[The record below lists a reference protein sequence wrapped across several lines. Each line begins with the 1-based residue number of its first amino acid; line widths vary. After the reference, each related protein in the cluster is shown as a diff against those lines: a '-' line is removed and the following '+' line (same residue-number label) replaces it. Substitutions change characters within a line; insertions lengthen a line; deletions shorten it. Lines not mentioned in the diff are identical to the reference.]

1 MDNGLLVQMLL
12 GALLGLSVYWPL
24 AAGQLSLATPA
35 FYAIGGTLAA
45 LLSTRWSALGGAG
58 GSFPIASLL
67 LEVVLAGLLAALL
80 AAAVGALVLRLRGIY
95 LAIAT
100 IALVEIVRVAI
111 LNLPFTG
118 GAVGIFG
125 IPQPF
130 AEAGG
135 YLLPAFTLLALA
147 GWLCQH
153 LEAQPLGQAM
163 AAIRDDELAAGCL
176 GIDTTRVKRT
186 AFVLSAV
193 LAGSTG
199 VLAAHF
205 LNTWNARQGSF
216 DVCITTL
223 AFVILGGSRTW
234 LGPVFGGLL
243 LTALPELLRPVG
255 DGRLVLFGLVILLG
269 PVLVPQGLIT
279 PDLLER
285 LGRLGRG
292 SGSSGHGS
300 SGANAGGRL
309 DGPLARSILPS
320 EEEGL

>member
-1 MDNGLLVQMLL
+1 MIDNGLLVQMLL
-12 GALLGLSVYWPL
+12 GALLALSVYLPL

-35 FYAIGGTLAA
+35 FYALGGTLAA
-45 LLSTRWSALGGAG
+45 LLSTRWTLLGGAS
-58 GSFPIASLL
+58 GSLPLPSLL
-67 LEVVLAGLLAALL
+67 LELLLAALL
-80 AAAVGALVLRLRGIY
+80 ALGLAALVGALVLRLRGIY

-118 GAVGIFG
+118 GAVGIFA

-130 AEAGG
+130 ADASG
-135 YLLPAFTLLALA
+135 YLLPTLALLALV
-147 GWLCQH
+147 GWLCQR
-153 LEAQPLGQAM
+153 LEGLPLGQAM
-163 AAIRDDELAAGCL
+163 VAIRDDELAAGCL
-176 GIDTTRVKRT
+176 GIDTARVKLI
-186 AFVLSAV
+186 AFVASAV
-193 LAGSTG
+193 VAACTG

-216 DVCITTL
+216 DACVTTL

-234 LGPVFGGLL
+234 LGPVVGGLL

-255 DGRLVLFGLVILLG
+255 DVRLVLFGLVILLG

-279 PDLLER
+279 PGLLER

-292 SGSSGHGS
+292 
-300 SGANAGGRL
+300 GA
-309 DGPLARSILPS
+309 P
-320 EEEGL
+320 

>member
-1 MDNGLLVQMLL
+1 MIDNGLLVQMLL
-12 GALLGLSVYWPL
+12 GALLGLSVYLPL

-35 FYAIGGTLAA
+35 FYAVGGTLAA
-45 LLSTRWSALGGAG
+45 LLSTRWGALGATPEG
-58 GSFPIASLL
+58 GFPVASLL
-67 LEVVLAGLLAALL
+67 LELVLGGALAGLLALV
-80 AAAVGALVLRLRGIY
+80 VGRPVLRLRGIY

-130 AEAGG
+130 ASASG
-135 YLLPAFTLLALA
+135 YLLPALALLALA
-147 GWLCQH
+147 AWLCQR
-153 LEAQPLGQAM
+153 LELMPLGRAM
-163 AAIRDDELAAGCL
+163 AAIRDDELAARCM
-176 GIDTTRVKRT
+176 GIDTTGVKLT

-199 VLAAHF
+199 ALAAHF

-216 DVCITTL
+216 DVSVTTL

-234 LGPVFGGLL
+234 LGPLVGGLL

-269 PVLVPQGLIT
+269 PVLAPQGLIT
-279 PDLLER
+279 PALLER
-285 LGRLGRG
+285 LGSWRWGAGPNGPGREEAG
-292 SGSSGHGS
+292 S
-300 SGANAGGRL
+300 
-309 DGPLARSILPS
+309 
-320 EEEGL
+320 